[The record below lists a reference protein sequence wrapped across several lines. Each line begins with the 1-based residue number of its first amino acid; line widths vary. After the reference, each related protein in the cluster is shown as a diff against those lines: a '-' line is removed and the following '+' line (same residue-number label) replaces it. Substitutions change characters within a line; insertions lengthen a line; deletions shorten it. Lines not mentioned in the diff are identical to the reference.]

1 MVLSFGAGARAAGV
15 AFALALASSGCSSLG
30 GSAIRTGPV
39 QLPAYTGAVAVYS
52 TGQAPPG
59 AVDLGVVEVH
69 AAQQEATI
77 DTLMPQFVKKAAEI
91 GGNLAVVDGVRAR
104 FELVGRT
111 HIETFY
117 YTCGLGATCAGTRVY
132 AANDEVMIVSV
143 YGRAFS
149 TQVVP
154 SGEQPLIP
162 PTPPPAAPSPSEDPA
177 ASPAKKGEA
186 L

>member
-1 MVLSFGAGARAAGV
+1 MARRASALLV
-15 AFALALASSGCSSLG
+15 ALALGGLSVSGLGGCSSIG

-39 QLPAYTGAVAVYS
+39 QLPAYTGPVAIYS

-69 AAQQEATI
+69 AAQQEGTV
-77 DTLMPQFVKKAAEI
+77 DTLMPQFVRKAAQI
-91 GGNLAVVDGVRAR
+91 GGNVAVIDGIRAR

-111 HIETFY
+111 HVETFY

-132 AANDEVMIVSV
+132 AANDEVMIVSIF
-143 YGRAFS
+143 GRAFS
-149 TQVVP
+149 TQVLQP
-154 SGEQPLIP
+154 GEQPLIP
-162 PTPPPAAPSPSEDPA
+162 PSSDPSPAPTAPPAPAPAES
-177 ASPAKKGEA
+177 GG